1 MKNRIAYLIPILIV
15 TFCSTAWAEETIE
28 SAVMKACKKEIDS
41 YCKNV
46 TLGEG
51 RLLACFYAHE
61 DKLSGECS
69 FTLYKAASVLE
80 QMAAAFTYVAQ
91 SCELDIKTFC
101 SNVQPGEGRIVGCL
115 NKHSKDISAQCNKA
129 LDEVNAK

>member
-1 MKNRIAYLIPILIV
+1 MKNRLAYIIV
-15 TFCSTAWAEETIE
+15 VLSITFGSAAWAEESIE
-28 SAVMKACKKEIDS
+28 SAVMKACKSEIDS

-69 FTLYKAASVLE
+69 YTLYKAASVLE
-80 QMAAAFTYVAQ
+80 QLAAAFTYVAQ

-101 SNVQPGEGRIVGCL
+101 SNVKPGEGSIVGCL

-129 LDEVNAK
+129 LNEVGAK

>member
-1 MKNRIAYLIPILIV
+1 MKNPIAYLILVITI
-15 TFCSTAWAEETIE
+15 TFESTAWAEETIE
-28 SAVMKACKKEIDS
+28 SAVMKACKTEIDS

-69 FTLYKAASVLE
+69 FTLYKAASALE
-80 QMAAAFTYVAQ
+80 QLAAAFTYVAQ

-115 NKHSKDISAQCNKA
+115 NKHSKDISTQCNKA

>member
-1 MKNRIAYLIPILIV
+1 MKNRLAYLIVILSV
-15 TFCSTAWAEETIE
+15 TLGSVAWAEDSIE

-69 FTLYKAASVLE
+69 FTMYKAASTLE
-80 QMAAAFTYVAQ
+80 HLAAAFTYVAQ

-101 SNVQPGEGRIVGCL
+101 SNVKPGEGRMVGCL
-115 NKHSKDISAQCNKA
+115 NKHTGDISAQCNKA

>member
-1 MKNRIAYLIPILIV
+1 MNTRLVCILLV
-15 TFCSTAWAEETIE
+15 TFLSLSSAAWAEESIE
-28 SAVMKACKKEIDS
+28 GAVMKACKTEIDS

-69 FTLYKAASVLE
+69 FTLYKAA
-80 QMAAAFTYVAQ
+80 QITAAFTYVAQ
-91 SCELDIKTFC
+91 SCEMDIKTLC
-101 SNVQPGEGRIVGCL
+101 SNVKPGEGRIVGCL
-115 NKHSKDISAQCNKA
+115 DKNASSISAQCTKA
-129 LDEVNAK
+129 LKEVSAK

>member
-1 MKNRIAYLIPILIV
+1 MKNRLTYSMLVLLAIFSSV
-15 TFCSTAWAEETIE
+15 AWAEETIE
-28 SAVMKACKKEIDS
+28 SAVLKACKTEIDS

-80 QMAAAFTYVAQ
+80 QLAAAFTYVAQ

-101 SNVQPGEGRIVGCL
+101 SNVKPGEGRIVGCL
-115 NKHSKDISAQCNKA
+115 KKNSSSISAQCTKA

>member
-1 MKNRIAYLIPILIV
+1 MKKRLAYLVLAFTV
-15 TFCSTAWAEETIE
+15 TFGSTAWAEETIE
-28 SAVMKACKKEIDS
+28 SAVMKACKAEIDS
-41 YCKNV
+41 FCKNV

-69 FTLYKAASVLE
+69 FTLYKAASALE
-80 QMAAAFTYVAQ
+80 QLAAAFTYVAQ

-101 SNVQPGEGRIVGCL
+101 SNVKPGEGRIVGCL
-115 NKHSKDISAQCNKA
+115 DKHASDISAQCNKA
-129 LDEVNAK
+129 LEEVSAK